1 MQNNITTAS
10 TNESRPKVLIVGAG
24 LAGLA
29 LGMIL
34 QKSDTP
40 YEIVERAPEI
50 KTLGAAIS
58 LTGTV
63 APMFKQVGIW
73 NEFCTLSRE
82 LAAVQVITAPEMET
96 AFLVPVA
103 ENAAKRYGAEGRLL
117 PRPALYDL
125 FIRQVPKDRLH
136 LGKKVVTTE
145 QGPNGVL
152 VRCADGSEFRGDILV
167 GADGAYSSVRQSLYA
182 QLKEENKLPEPD
194 GLPLPFTSICLVGQ
208 TRPLDVSQ
216 FPDLAKPQCQ
226 FKNILGKDKPYSWGT
241 FTTKQNTVC
250 YVCMKFLSEE
260 GSREKGTF
268 KNSDWSSEAAQA
280 MCNEVRDFPIVSG
293 GDNQLTLGDL
303 FDWTP
308 KELISKVMLEEKFN
322 PSAGE
327 GGNNA
332 IHDAIV
338 LANYIHALPNKPT
351 VEEVEAAFASYKQ
364 ERISWVEDAYTVSQ
378 AFRIMCD
385 AGWKATFVRFL
396 MKNMPKWVNGIFER
410 RVLSN
415 RPQVYFLPRD
425 ETPVLMAPAP
435 QASLNLKRP
444 ERKYVVAE
452 GITQPV

>member
-1 MQNNITTAS
+1 MENNITTTS
-10 TNESRPKVLIVGAG
+10 TNKNRPKIVIVGAG

-73 NEFCTLSRE
+73 NEFCSLSRE
-82 LAAVQVITAPEMET
+82 LAAVQVINAPEMET
-96 AFLVPVA
+96 AFLIPAA

-125 FIRQVPKDRLH
+125 FLRQVPKDRLH

-145 QGPNGVL
+145 QGPSGVL

-167 GADGAYSSVRQSLYA
+167 GADGAYSSVRQNLYA
-182 QLKEENKLPEPD
+182 QLKEENKLPESD

-208 TRPLDVSQ
+208 TCPLDVSQ
-216 FPDLAKPQCQ
+216 FPDLAKS
-226 FKNILGKDKPYSWGT
+226 KK
-241 FTTKQNTVC
+241 
-250 YVCMKFLSEE
+250 E
-260 GSREKGTF
+260 GSRENDTF
-268 KNSDWSSEAAQA
+268 KNSEWGPEAAQA
-280 MCNEVRDFPIVSG
+280 MCNEVRNFPIVTG
-293 GDNQLTLGDL
+293 GDKQLTLGDL

-308 KELISKVMLEEKFN
+308 KELISKVMLEEKVFQTWSHGRTVLLGDACHKFN

-338 LANYIHALPNKPT
+338 LANYIHALPDKPT
-351 VEEVEAAFASYKQ
+351 VEEAEAAFTAYKH

-378 AFRIMCD
+378 AFRSMCD

-425 ETPVLMAPAP
+425 ETPVLTAPAP

-444 ERKYVVAE
+444 ERKNTVAE